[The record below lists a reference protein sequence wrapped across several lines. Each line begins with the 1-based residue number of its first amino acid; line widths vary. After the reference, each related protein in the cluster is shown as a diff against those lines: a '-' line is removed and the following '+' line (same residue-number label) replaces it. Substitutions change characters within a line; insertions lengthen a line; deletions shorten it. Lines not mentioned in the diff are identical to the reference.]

1 MIITK
6 KNFNLTP
13 KYKGKWPFTVPVVT
27 VQIWVN
33 GKENCFS
40 LVHNFGGF
48 ALSGALEDHGFDP
61 LAKSGIWADDNEA
74 IRVRDAEQPE
84 LDESH
89 PIKKSLSPFFE
100 YARGLAERELKK
112 NG

>member
-1 MIITK
+1 MIIK
-6 KNFNLTP
+6 KQNFNLTP
-13 KYKGKWPFTVPVVT
+13 GCRGKWPFTVPTVT

-33 GKENCFS
+33 GKENCFA
-40 LVHNFGGF
+40 LIHNFGGF

-61 LAKSGIWADDNEA
+61 LVKSGIWADDNEA
-74 IRVRDAEQPE
+74 IRIMSTTKPD

-89 PIKKSLSPFFE
+89 PIKKSLTPFFE
-100 YARGLAERELKK
+100 YVQKLVEREVGK